1 MSAGQVRVQE
11 CSESRVLTVVV
22 ESDEL
27 ESITEDRQCGR
38 ARKLVTKV
46 VQVFVAESMIS
57 VPQ

>member
-1 MSAGQVRVQE
+1 MSAVQVRVQE
-11 CSESRVLTVVV
+11 YSEGRVLTVVV

-27 ESITEDRQCGR
+27 ESVTEDRQRGR

-46 VQVFVAESMIS
+46 VQVFVAESVIS